1 MYLLADV
8 ELVSLCKFYLFGTGV
23 SVLSVHT
30 LCIIHTRVYSLGVSL
45 TGLTVS
51 LGGVRLFIYVF
62 VAHRKVNGFES
73 GIKSC
78 DVKSICL

>member
-1 MYLLADV
+1 M
-8 ELVSLCKFYLFGTGV
+8 
-23 SVLSVHT
+23 HT
-30 LCIIHTRVYSLGVSL
+30 LYIIHTRVYSLGVSL

-62 VAHRKVNGFES
+62 VAYRKVNGFES